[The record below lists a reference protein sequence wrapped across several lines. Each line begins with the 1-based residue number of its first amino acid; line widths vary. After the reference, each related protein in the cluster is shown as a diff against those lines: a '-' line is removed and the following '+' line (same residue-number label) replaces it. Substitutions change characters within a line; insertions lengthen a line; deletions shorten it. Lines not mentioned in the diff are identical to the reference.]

1 MPGLAGQSLGMP
13 EAQACPQRASM
24 AYHRA
29 TITHYRAW
37 IMYYRAT
44 RAALAQSMP
53 GANHLTRAI
62 TAAILAKHG
71 LLDEK
76 PTIKRVHGE
85 SLRRS
90 ATRR

>member
-1 MPGLAGQSLGMP
+1 MPDSASQSPGRP
-13 EAQACPQRASM
+13 KAQACPQRASM

-37 IMYYRAT
+37 ITYYRAT

-53 GANHLTRAI
+53 GASHLTRVI

-76 PTIKRVHGE
+76 PIIKRIHGG
-85 SLRRS
+85 SIRRS